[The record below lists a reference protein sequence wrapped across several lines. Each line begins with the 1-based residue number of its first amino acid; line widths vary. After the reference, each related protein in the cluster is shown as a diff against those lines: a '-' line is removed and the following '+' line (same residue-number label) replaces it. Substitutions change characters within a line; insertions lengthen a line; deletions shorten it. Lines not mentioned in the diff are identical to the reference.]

1 MNKEKIIT
9 ISITLSS
16 MIVIACVTHYFVCQ
30 MPVELIAMDITQTSI
45 DVNAFDAN
53 TGITPLMQ
61 AAIDSDYEKAKLL
74 IEQGADVNIRSATS
88 DRTTA
93 LNFALINGGH
103 LGSLAVAELLIANG
117 ADVNAAGA
125 PNALG
130 LAPIHALMQ
139 VTQIDNRWK
148 ILQSLMAH
156 GAHINAQ
163 TEDGSTMLHIAVT
176 TRDADWIDRLNAEYG
191 QIINYD
197 IKDNKGRTPMALAIE
212 LGHVSLNNAWSPQNS
227 LEKRPVYIG
236 NDFDVKAADNQ
247 GRTGFQ
253 LAVIREDWKF
263 ITALADKGADINHQ
277 DLMGNTAL
285 HYAVV
290 GIDPKK
296 TVEYLLSK
304 KASPNIANRR
314 GQTPLMLVMNI
325 ANPSVRMAIA
335 RLLVEAGSPL
345 AYKDSEG
352 KTIIDLAAT
361 ARDKPL
367 VDYLGAAL
375 KARASQKK

>member
-1 MNKEKIIT
+1 
-9 ISITLSS
+9 
-16 MIVIACVTHYFVCQ
+16 
-30 MPVELIAMDITQTSI
+30 
-45 DVNAFDAN
+45 
-53 TGITPLMQ
+53 
-61 AAIDSDYEKAKLL
+61 
-74 IEQGADVNIRSATS
+74 
-88 DRTTA
+88 
-93 LNFALINGGH
+93 
-103 LGSLAVAELLIANG
+103 
-117 ADVNAAGA
+117 
-125 PNALG
+125 
-130 LAPIHALMQ
+130 
-139 VTQIDNRWK
+139 
-148 ILQSLMAH
+148 
-156 GAHINAQ
+156 
-163 TEDGSTMLHIAVT
+163 
-176 TRDADWIDRLNAEYG
+176 
-191 QIINYD
+191 
-197 IKDNKGRTPMALAIE
+197 
-212 LGHVSLNNAWSPQNS
+212 

-304 KASPNIANRR
+304 KALPNIANRR